1 MKIDLNRM
9 IDSIEV
15 LVKAAALFRIA
26 LNEELETYVRDP
38 YHNQCLRLNHES
50 WFFCDERVPIEFNDW
65 LSMNATPGPISE
77 TIIRGKRRPV
87 FLLKDQFD
95 KWLAET
101 FKVGLKSRKKRSGS
115 YEIADA
121 PIVEKMHDLIKSGK
135 AKSARD
141 AAEQL
146 FNLAKGSGTKIQL

>member
-1 MKIDLNRM
+1 M
-9 IDSIEV
+9 
-15 LVKAAALFRIA
+15 
-26 LNEELETYVRDP
+26 NECP
-38 YHNQCLRLNHES
+38 
-50 WFFCDERVPIEFNDW
+50 
-65 LSMNATPGPISE
+65 LSLMTGYQMNATPGPISE

-146 FNLAKGSGTKIQL
+146 VQSREGLWNCKIQL